1 MKRTKVSAL
10 MIPLDDYAT
19 IGPEATLYDAVVR
32 LEACDEK
39 LDNDRVIHRSVLVLD
54 DSKEVVGILT
64 QFEMIRALEPK
75 YTGIAKYGFLSHH
88 GVNVDFIRSL
98 VKDQGLW
105 QDTLENICS
114 TASHIHVA
122 DVMDEPHPEM
132 FVPADSSLDEA
143 MHQMVMGRLPNLL
156 CTEGGKVAGVL
167 RIADAFDHVCRLIK
181 SCAI

>member
-19 IGPEATLYDAVVR
+19 VGLEATLYDAVER
-32 LEACDEK
+32 LEACDQN
-39 LDNDRVIHRSVLVLD
+39 LDNGRVVHRAVLVLD
-54 DSKEVVGILT
+54 RDQKVVGILT

-88 GVNVDFIRSL
+88 GINVDFIRSL

-105 QDTLENICS
+105 QDTIENICS

-122 DVMDEPHPEM
+122 DVMDQLRPEM

-156 CTEGGKVAGVL
+156 CTEGGQVTGVL

-181 SCAI
+181 ACKI